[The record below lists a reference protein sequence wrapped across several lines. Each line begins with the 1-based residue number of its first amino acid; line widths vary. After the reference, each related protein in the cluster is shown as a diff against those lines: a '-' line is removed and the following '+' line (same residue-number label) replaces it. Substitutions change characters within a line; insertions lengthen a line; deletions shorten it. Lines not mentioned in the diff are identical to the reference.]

1 MKLKDKIA
9 IVTGSSRGIGREIAL
24 RFAREG
30 AHIVVNCRNTLPK
43 AKAVAKEIE
52 ALGRKAIVVKA
63 DVGTAAGA
71 KSLVSAAIK
80 AFGRVDVLVNN
91 AGIIIERAF
100 VDSTDDE
107 WSRALHSNLDPFFYV
122 TRAALPHMMK
132 RRKGRVISASS
143 IIAERYD
150 FGGGNRMSVCTAAKA
165 AVTAMLRAVA
175 VEAAPYGVTVNA
187 VSPGYIATEMFAT
200 LDQKGLKKALKMIPL
215 GRYGTPADIASAMV
229 FLASDEASY
238 ITGHTLRVNGGMSM
252 G

>member
-1 MKLKDKIA
+1 MKLKDKVA

-43 AKAVAKEIE
+43 ARAVAKEIE
-52 ALGRKAIVVKA
+52 ALGRKAIVVQA
-63 DVGTAAGA
+63 DVGTAAGG
-71 KSLVSAAIK
+71 KKLVSAALK
-80 AFGRVDVLVNN
+80 AFKHVDILINN

-100 VDSTDDE
+100 VDSTDDD
-107 WSRALHSNLDPFFYV
+107 WKRAIHSNLDPFFYV

-132 RRKGRVISASS
+132 RKKGRVISASS
-143 IIAERYD
+143 IIADRYD
-150 FGGGNRMSVCTAAKA
+150 FGGNNMMSACTAAKA

-200 LDQKGLKKALKMIPL
+200 LDQKGLKKALQMIPL
-215 GRYGTPADIASAMV
+215 GRYGTPDDIAAAMV

-252 G
+252 N